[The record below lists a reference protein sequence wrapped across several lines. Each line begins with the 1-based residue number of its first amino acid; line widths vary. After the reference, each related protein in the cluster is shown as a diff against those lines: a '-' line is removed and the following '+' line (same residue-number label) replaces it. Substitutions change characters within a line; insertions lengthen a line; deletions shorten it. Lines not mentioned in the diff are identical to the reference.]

1 MDLNKLLSDLKGA
14 LPEDSPALAHVAKL
28 TEAISLYQ
36 GLDPTQARAALEAMK
51 SRGDVDQQL
60 NSIVEER
67 DSFKSA
73 ADAYQSEALQA
84 RRELMAVRGLIKA
97 GVRPEYEDLLLPR
110 VSTLAQVKDG
120 NVTIEDG
127 VWGDLKSR
135 YPAMFFAEDAQGT
148 GASDDGNG
156 QSNSETSYKIDENGF
171 LQVT

>member
-1 MDLNKLLSDLKGA
+1 MDLNKLLTELKGA

-28 TEAISLYQ
+28 TEAITPYQ
-36 GLDPTQARAALEAMK
+36 GIDPNQARAALEAMK
-51 SRGDVDQQL
+51 NRGDVDKQL

-84 RRELMAVRGLIKA
+84 RRELMAVRGLVKA
-97 GVRPEYEDLLLPR
+97 GVRPEYEDLLLPK

-120 NVTIEDG
+120 NVTIEDA
-127 VWGDLKSR
+127 VWSDLKTR

-148 GASDDGNG
+148 GASDSETG
-156 QSNSETSYKIDENGF
+156 QTKTETSYKIDENGF